1 MQHYVNNIGLFQ
13 CILNTTGN
21 TLSVNKAYYDY
32 RLQKI
37 SNVKYINA
45 HVLGP

>member
-13 CILNTTGN
+13 RILNTTVN
-21 TLSVNKAYYDY
+21 TLSVNKAYYDCD
-32 RLQKI
+32 LQKN